1 MKISKETSD
10 FNDATSYTIDL
21 DGTENAEFREIL
33 EGWLDALEYH
43 EFKSRGYKNRRIFS
57 LGIRGEFV
65 GFWRKAQKL
74 YSSIWEKEGLL
85 VGEGVQEVLMDTFG
99 SVGLMLHDY
108 RKTSDKYRANWRDNH
123 GNKPTFGPDP
133 LGDGITVHGKQILD
147 EIAAGARPFPSGPRR
162 GFDGRCQPQSGLLGN
177 SLFNRRRAKIAF
189 SRRSR

>member
-1 MKISKETSD
+1 MKISKFVHDDGQIEYD
-10 FNDATSYTIDL
+10 ILL

-99 SVGLMLHDY
+99 SLGLMLHDY
-108 RKTSDKYRANWRDNH
+108 RKSSDKYSARWRDNH
-123 GNKPTFGPDP
+123 SNRPTFGPGP
-133 LGDGITVHGKQILD
+133 AGGIEALKVVQEMEQGM
-147 EIAAGARPFPSGPRR
+147 GPRQ
-162 GFDGRCQPQSGLLGN
+162 GLMGDVGRNNNHKHEYIGRPSMCVCGKNNPRPDRNPGY
-177 SLFNRRRAKIAF
+177 
-189 SRRSR
+189 

>member
-1 MKISKETSD
+1 MKIVKLEGHNSQFGLFDGEICYIVS
-10 FNDATSYTIDL
+10 L
-21 DGTENAEFREIL
+21 EGTENAEFREIL

-99 SVGLMLHDY
+99 SLGLMLHDY
-108 RKTSDKYRANWRDNH
+108 RKSSDKYSARWRDNH
-123 GNKPTFGPDP
+123 SNRPTFGPGPEDAIRVQGRGVLEAIKEIKEIHKHEYIGRP
-133 LGDGITVHGKQILD
+133 SMCVCGKNN
-147 EIAAGARPFPSGPRR
+147 PSPDRNPGY
-162 GFDGRCQPQSGLLGN
+162 
-177 SLFNRRRAKIAF
+177 
-189 SRRSR
+189 